1 MIIYRLSVIDY
12 LNHVKINY
20 LGLIG
25 QLVIQTFSKYALLSA
40 SILTLTLVACQK
52 PADKPTE
59 PVQPAQ
65 TQDGHEHYKTDD
77 DTMVDLSA
85 ETAEYKHWVEGQ
97 MEILLEQT
105 QKFVAL
111 LDAGQLEEAKALYP
125 HARMPFERSEPIAEI
140 FGDLDPRIDNREAD
154 LEAGEVWSGFHAIE
168 KILWTKNT
176 TEGTKELGQQLIADI
191 KELKDKIP
199 TAEVTGDL
207 MVEGAVDLLN
217 EISTTKI
224 TGEEE
229 IFSKTDLYDFK
240 ANIEGAQ
247 KIFEILT
254 PKLQAK
260 NPDLVSELTEK
271 FQVVNDLL
279 ATHQVGQ
286 HDYRPYNELSA
297 DETKALAEA
306 VNKLGEPLAQMG
318 VVLQ

>member
-1 MIIYRLSVIDY
+1 M
-12 LNHVKINY
+12 
-20 LGLIG
+20 
-25 QLVIQTFSKYALLSA
+25 
-40 SILTLTLVACQK
+40 TLTLVACQK

-111 LDAGQLEEAKALYP
+111 LDAGQLGGSQALYP

-140 FGDLDPRIDNREAD
+140 FGDLDPRIDNHEAD

-199 TAEVTGDL
+199 TAEVTSNL
-207 MVEGAVDLLN
+207 MVEGAVDLFN

-229 IFSKTDLYDFK
+229 IFSKLTYMTLRL
-240 ANIEGAQ
+240 
-247 KIFEILT
+247 IL
-254 PKLQAK
+254 KGHK
-260 NPDLVSELTEK
+260 NL
-271 FQVVNDLL
+271 
-279 ATHQVGQ
+279 
-286 HDYRPYNELSA
+286 
-297 DETKALAEA
+297 
-306 VNKLGEPLAQMG
+306 
-318 VVLQ
+318 